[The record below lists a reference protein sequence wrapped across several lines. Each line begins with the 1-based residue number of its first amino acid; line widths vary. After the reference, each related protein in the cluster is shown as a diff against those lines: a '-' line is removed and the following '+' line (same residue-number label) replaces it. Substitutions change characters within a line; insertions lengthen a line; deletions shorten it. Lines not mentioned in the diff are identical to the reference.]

1 MVRVLPPQPD
11 HAPKRRDRI
20 LALKSRYS
28 YYLLMTKLLAL
39 ILVGLSVGLDNFAI
53 SVAMGLAGLSKK
65 HRIRNS
71 LVFGGFDTC
80 MPIIGFFAG
89 RSLSSSLGS
98 QASLFGGGLLILT
111 GIYAILQ
118 DFLNTETKPKTPN
131 SLKKLMIMGL
141 SISIDSLIVG
151 FSLGATNEPIIETIA
166 TIGILSVCLA
176 LLGMEIGSR
185 LKTNVEGYSELL
197 SGLILI
203 LVGFLIGFKII

>member
-1 MVRVLPPQPD
+1 
-11 HAPKRRDRI
+11 
-20 LALKSRYS
+20 
-28 YYLLMTKLLAL
+28 MTKLLAL

-71 LVFGGFDTC
+71 LVFGGFETC

-118 DFLNTETKPKTPN
+118 DFLNTETEPKTPN